1 MPASVLA
8 MEALYFCSM
17 YSRQESAQLK
27 QQFWTAFG
35 QYMNP
40 VFSADGEK
48 QNWVNYRTGEKDIA
62 FRMTAD
68 NRKASISIELS
79 HRDEGI
85 RQLYFDQ
92 FLQFRSLLTEALQEE
107 WNWALQSFNETGRPV
122 ATISATLPGVSIF
135 RKEDWPQII
144 SFFKPRIMA
153 LDEFWSGVKYAFA
166 ALR

>member
-1 MPASVLA
+1 MKT
-8 MEALYFCSM
+8 EAYYFCSM
-17 YSRQESAQLK
+17 YSRQETAQLK

-40 VFSADGEK
+40 VVSADGEK

-68 NRKASISIELS
+68 NRKATISIELS

-85 RQLYFDQ
+85 RLLYFDQ
-92 FLQFRSLLTEALQEE
+92 FLQFRHLLTDVLQEE
-107 WNWALQSFNETGRPV
+107 WNWDLQSFNDGGRAV
-122 ATISATLPGVSIF
+122 STISVTLSGVSIF